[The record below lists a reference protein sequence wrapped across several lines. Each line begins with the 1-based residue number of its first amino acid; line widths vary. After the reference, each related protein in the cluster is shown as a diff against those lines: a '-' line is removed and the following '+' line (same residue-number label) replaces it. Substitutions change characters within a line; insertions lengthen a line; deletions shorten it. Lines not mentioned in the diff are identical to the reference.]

1 MPTEID
7 IANRALLK
15 IGAER
20 ITNFED
26 ESKEAQAIRL
36 CWEAVRDREIAAYPW
51 AFSLRRASL
60 PALAEAPAWG
70 YANQYQLPEGFLGLH
85 WVDGYD
91 VSSTA
96 MDYLDGTES
105 AWRVEGGKILTDR
118 EAPLKII
125 YYAREVDPQQWG
137 AQFCEVMALALA
149 IEICDD
155 VTGDL
160 RKKQGLQ
167 QDKREAIAM
176 ARRLNAIQQA
186 PRAIPDGSW
195 ITERT

>member
-7 IANRALLK
+7 VANRALLK

-20 ITNFED
+20 ITSLAD
-26 ESKEAQAIRL
+26 EQKEAQAIRL

-51 AFSLRRASL
+51 AFALRRASL
-60 PALAEAPAWG
+60 PALADAPAWG
-70 YANQYQLPEGFLGLH
+70 YAVQYQLPEGFLGLH
-85 WVDGYD
+85 WVDGLD

-105 AWRVEGGKILTDR
+105 SWRVEGGKILTDT
-118 EAPLKII
+118 ASPLKII

-137 AQFCEVMALALA
+137 PHFCEVMAIALA

-167 QDKREAIAM
+167 QDKREAIAL